1 MKVEAMKCEAVQN
14 RLLAAPDANDP
25 GEELRVHVAGC
36 AACRAV
42 QARALQ
48 LDLLLADLPAAPSSE
63 ARKLAFLES
72 VQHAGPIIRVKPSGL
87 RTASGTFKPFRV
99 VRWQHTAATAAALLV
114 AIAGIWFFT
123 RGKAPVPEVAEK
135 PRHELLKKE
144 VKHVTQLAAC
154 DSAPQRM
161 TIWAEW
167 ASDLKAETKDLYKVA
182 PSDELQS
189 LARLFERAVQD
200 GIVKQAK
207 LLDRHM
213 PAAERQALF
222 RDALARLTDAETET
236 KQLAQN
242 APPAAQKTLLKM
254 SETARLA
261 RTTLEP
267 LVKGV

>member
-1 MKVEAMKCEAVQN
+1 MKCEAAQN

-25 GEELRVHVAGC
+25 GAKLLAHLADC
-36 AACRAV
+36 AACGAV
-42 QARALQ
+42 RMEALR
-48 LDLLLADLPAAPSSE
+48 LDALLADLPAVPSSE
-63 ARKLAFLES
+63 ARKAAFLDS
-72 VQHAGPIIRVKPSGL
+72 IRDAGPIIRVKPSRI
-87 RTASGTFKPFRV
+87 RTASGTFKPLRA

-114 AIAGIWFFT
+114 AVAGIWFFT
-123 RGKAPVPEVAEK
+123 RGKAPVPELAEK

-144 VKHVTQLAAC
+144 VKHITQLAAS

-167 ASDLKAETKDLYKVA
+167 ASDLEAETKDLYKVA
-182 PSDELQS
+182 PADDLQS
-189 LARLFERAVQD
+189 LARLFERAVHD

-207 LLDRHM
+207 LLDKHM
-213 PAAERQALF
+213 PAADRQALF
-222 RDALARLTDAETET
+222 RDAITRLTDAEAET

-267 LVKGV
+267 LVKGA

>member
-1 MKVEAMKCEAVQN
+1 MKCEAVQN
-14 RLLAAPDANDP
+14 RLLAAPDAHDP
-25 GEELRVHVAGC
+25 GEPLRVHLADC
-36 AACRAV
+36 APCRAM
-42 QARALQ
+42 QAKALQ
-48 LDLLLADLPAAPSSE
+48 LDALLADLPAAPSS
-63 ARKLAFLES
+63 ASRKAAFLES
-72 VQHAGPIIRVKPSGL
+72 MREAGPIIRVKPQTRTL
-87 RTASGTFKPFRV
+87 RTPSGTFKPFRAL
-99 VRWQHTAATAAALLV
+99 RWPHYAGTAAALLV
-114 AIAGIWFFT
+114 AIAGIWYST
-123 RGKAPVPEVAEK
+123 RTKTPVPELAEK

-144 VKHVTQLAAC
+144 VKHVTKLAGS

-161 TIWAEW
+161 TVWAEW

-189 LARLFERAVQD
+189 LARLFERAVQN

-222 RDALARLTDAETET
+222 GDALARLRDAETET
-236 KQLAQN
+236 TQLAQN
-242 APPAAQKTLLKM
+242 APPAAQKALLKM
-254 SETARLA
+254 AETARLG